1 MEKKIILPLLMV
13 ALILS
18 GCNSNVK
25 QNLSISNF
33 SKTYTVTSWN
43 ILSNN
48 SYVGNLQSQNTTF
61 LGFKLP
67 WRITNIYAKEWNIVK
82 KWQLLATLDGNE
94 IKTQY
99 NSTKQILASL
109 WSMYNNTKKMFDAK
123 IQSTRAKVAQV
134 EAGMQW
140 IKTGVWDTQKITI
153 EQLKT
158 AKEQINQAKI
168 WLETMKT
175 NLIHTKQVLKQKEQD
190 IYSNSK
196 NAISQTKILLN
207 NFLVFTDQLFWISD
221 KYRGK
226 NSNFISYLSA
236 KNTALK
242 STIKNK
248 WLVLNS
254 KYQTWKKNTNTLLN
268 DIKNSKS
275 VVNDKKL
282 KQRIYDNLKQSKELL
297 VLSRELASK
306 VFTAVDSSV
315 ASRSFPQTM
324 INQYKKQSSIYQ
336 NNIES
341 ALLTAKWN
349 FIMWVKWSIQNIENF
364 QKQSSMQLNLLQ
376 KKYELT
382 QADYKTAQQIYKQ
395 YKAMSAWKV
404 NEVNTKYEVAKQ
416 QYQQALQ
423 WLQALKE
430 QEQTQL
436 SQIKSQIDQVKWNR
450 NLAAVNLWN
459 IRLYS
464 PYAGVITKKIWN
476 IWQVVWAWMPVLAIA
491 NYKQLKWVFYIP
503 LGETRKLKAWDK
515 IIVKWLWETT
525 SGNISVIY
533 PSANPISKKIQVEV
547 KLNKVPKNWVLWMY
561 ITWYPKDSNYTWLV
575 IPYDTITYRYWKAY
589 VLVKNNKKFKE
600 KNITLWKCNADI
612 CIVKNWLKYWD
623 TIKE

>member
-175 NLIHTKQVLKQKEQD
+175 NLVHTKQVLKQKEQD